1 MAVAITKDVTPRSA
15 RRRNYNRRLKYQDK
29 RQKEIL
35 RDLEED
41 RRAGI
46 PTRRK
51 LPPLNQKLDRRDL
64 EQVSK
69 GHAAVRRITQ
79 LLTQQHQT
87 IDEWVDRQAPDSKYK
102 IYENRKIMRE
112 LHNIQRGLIQNT
124 TARKKELEAI
134 RSRVGHK
141 NSKKF
146 MTCLNQRWKAV
157 NIGIAEFNEL
167 IEKLPIEQRP
177 KELDIRKIKKEGLTL
192 DTFWDVNCV
201 RITDDWA
208 CQEVV
213 CEGIAAL
220 SRQRRAQEEIIRIG
234 IEIARVFDWIGKE
247 TYGATHSDT
256 NGWLRPWIVQRLRHL
271 QNIVTGFLKAQARYG
286 LEISK
291 TQRTMIMELQNR
303 IHTMLTSIWS
313 ACIEVKECVE
323 EEDFGDDDEVIGE
336 LLAREAARDFD

>member
-1 MAVAITKDVTPRSA
+1 MTRERLGYRLGHRLTKAQADLKASSAILEHLYMQNNRKGTNFTEEYFDIQLELQEVYYWENRNKAEPVDPNDVIFTA
-15 RRRNYNRRLKYQDK
+15 ILNEE
-29 RQKEIL
+29 EIL

-51 LPPLNQKLDRRDL
+51 LPPPNQKLDRRDL
-64 EQVSK
+64 KQVSK
-69 GHAAVRRITQ
+69 GHAAVHRTTQ

-87 IDEWVDRQAPDSKYK
+87 IDDWVDRQAPDSKYK
-102 IYENRKIMRE
+102 IYENRKIMQK
-112 LHNIQRGLIQNT
+112 LHNIQQGLIQNT
-124 TARKKELEAI
+124 TTRKKELEAI

-167 IEKLPIEQRP
+167 IEKLAIEQCS
-177 KELDIRKIKKEGLTL
+177 KELDIRKIKKKGLTL

-201 RITDDWA
+201 RITDDW
-208 CQEVV
+208 
-213 CEGIAAL
+213 
-220 SRQRRAQEEIIRIG
+220 
-234 IEIARVFDWIGKE
+234 
-247 TYGATHSDT
+247 
-256 NGWLRPWIVQRLRHL
+256 
-271 QNIVTGFLKAQARYG
+271 NIMTGFLKAQARYG

-291 TQRTMIMELQNR
+291 TQQTMIMELQNR

-313 ACIEVKECVE
+313 AGIEVKKCIE
-323 EEDFGDDDEVIGE
+323 EEDFGDDNKVIGE
-336 LLAREAARDFD
+336 LLA